1 MPVSGYSTPSTH
13 PALQTGSRAARA
25 DDFWSDSSLAPSRS
39 AVKNHRRT
47 IAQLR
52 PGATLTLGR
61 AFLRL
66 QRSPTLRSCLGF
78 APQPLLIPPL
88 QHRRGGRAAA
98 ARVRQQRCGS
108 GSSRCRTSPKAPPQ
122 TPTTGFRTGA
132 GVRPP
137 CPCRTL
143 NLGALTLGAPALA
156 QAQALPPEYVSI
168 VYCTPTEWTPGA
180 RALRE
185 RRAPRARTTTSWCRA
200 RAIGLGCSPPPATA
214 GGPHQGA
221 HPRRADRPRRALR
234 GARAGW
240 HVGTTPAFRLS
251 APSTGLHQRPSS
263 LARGGGVGVS

>member
-1 MPVSGYSTPSTH
+1 MPGSACSTPSTH
-13 PALQTGSRAARA
+13 PALQTGSRHARA

-66 QRSPTLRSCLGF
+66 QRSPALRRCLGF
-78 APQPLLIPPL
+78 APQPLPRVTAGAA
-88 QHRRGGRAAA
+88 QARAAAA
-98 ARVRQQRCGS
+98 ARVRQYRCGS
-108 GSSRCRTSPKAPPQ
+108 GSSRCRTNLKAPPQ

-156 QAQALPPEYVSI
+156 RAQALPPEYVSI
-168 VYCTPTEWTPGA
+168 LYCRLTERAPGGKGFEGAACAAGSGYHVLVPSRGYRPRLLSPT
-180 RALRE
+180 RNR
-185 RRAPRARTTTSWCRA
+185 RRASPRSTSASR
-200 RAIGLGCSPPPATA
+200 
-214 GGPHQGA
+214 
-221 HPRRADRPRRALR
+221 
-234 GARAGW
+234 
-240 HVGTTPAFRLS
+240 
-251 APSTGLHQRPSS
+251 
-263 LARGGGVGVS
+263 

>member
-1 MPVSGYSTPSTH
+1 MPVSAYSTPSTH
-13 PALQTGSRAARA
+13 PALQTGSRSARA

-88 QHRRGGRAAA
+88 QHRQGGRAAA

-108 GSSRCRTSPKAPPQ
+108 GSSRCRTNLKAPPQ

-143 NLGALTLGAPALA
+143 NPWC
-156 QAQALPPEYVSI
+156 PNPRCS
-168 VYCTPTEWTPGA
+168 CT
-180 RALRE
+180 RAGSSSSRPVRE
-185 RRAPRARTTTSWCRA
+185 H
-200 RAIGLGCSPPPATA
+200 LVL
-214 GGPHQGA
+214 Q
-221 HPRRADRPRRALR
+221 ADRMD
-234 GARAGW
+234 
-240 HVGTTPAFRLS
+240 
-251 APSTGLHQRPSS
+251 
-263 LARGGGVGVS
+263 ARGRGL

>member
-1 MPVSGYSTPSTH
+1 MPSGRQQGASWTPTELSTRVDSSKQGIRGGSEVLGCACSIPSTH
-13 PALQTGSRAARA
+13 PAPQTGSRHARA

-66 QRSPTLRSCLGF
+66 QRSPALRRCLGF
-78 APQPLLIPPL
+78 APQPLPRVTAGAA
-88 QHRRGGRAAA
+88 QARAAAA
-98 ARVRQQRCGS
+98 ARVRQYRCGS
-108 GSSRCRTSPKAPPQ
+108 GSSRCRTNLKAPPQ

-156 QAQALPPEYVSI
+156 
-168 VYCTPTEWTPGA
+168 
-180 RALRE
+180 RA
-185 RRAPRARTTTSWCRA
+185 
-200 RAIGLGCSPPPATA
+200 
-214 GGPHQGA
+214 
-221 HPRRADRPRRALR
+221 
-234 GARAGW
+234 
-240 HVGTTPAFRLS
+240 
-251 APSTGLHQRPSS
+251 
-263 LARGGGVGVS
+263 